1 MLTKTA
7 AMLAHH
13 TSIVASGWLAT
24 SPYTLDFQH
33 PAAWFA
39 AMLAAVVVA
48 LEFALPGLPWLGR
61 GIVLLLATL
70 LLIASPFSLGFARE
84 WAALES
90 DYFIAALLLLSAWA
104 MLRHAWAEA
113 RRRELLCSPQSGHK
127 DQR

>member
-1 MLTKTA
+1 VLTKTA

-13 TSIVASGWLAT
+13 TSIVTSGWLAT
-24 SPYTLDFQH
+24 SPYMLDFQH

-39 AMLAAVVVA
+39 TMLAAVVVA

-113 RRRELLCSPQSGHK
+113 RRRELLCSPASRHK
-127 DQR
+127 DQP